1 MSKRTLGITVLAV
14 LVVLDLVLI
23 ALALRPPPAAEPVAM
38 PIAPPLEASAPEV
51 AGEEATAAAP
61 SQDFPAPGPA
71 RLVAVRQDGSALA
84 VQTGSCAESNSSGLE
99 IPSSGAPRTVTVPGS
114 VMGRLV
120 TADDGSQD
128 LVATSSEC
136 YGALRFTE
144 AEVPDEWTSQGSPQG
159 TAYMFPGGTAIELQ
173 AGPVPH
179 PCDVKS
185 FSPGGQ
191 QPTVL
196 CSDGSVL
203 VSSESTWQP
212 RGNLTAGLAISHIA
226 NGTGSVGLATAADCT
241 GLTVNRSD
249 DGGAAWSRTG
259 CIPAAA
265 ATGEPVGIGAQGT
278 TVVVVDGAGRAYRG
292 NINGG
297 DFTQGG

>member
-1 MSKRTLGITVLAV
+1 
-14 LVVLDLVLI
+14 
-23 ALALRPPPAAEPVAM
+23 
-38 PIAPPLEASAPEV
+38 
-51 AGEEATAAAP
+51 
-61 SQDFPAPGPA
+61 
-71 RLVAVRQDGSALA
+71 
-84 VQTGSCAESNSSGLE
+84 
-99 IPSSGAPRTVTVPGS
+99 
-114 VMGRLV
+114 
-120 TADDGSQD
+120 
-128 LVATSSEC
+128 
-136 YGALRFTE
+136 
-144 AEVPDEWTSQGSPQG
+144 
-159 TAYMFPGGTAIELQ
+159 MFPGGTAIELQ